1 MKIEAGIWTWIA
13 AAGLSLF
20 SVTCSAQSICPWLNA
35 ATASGVLG
43 GTATVEVSNTGGNTR
58 VCRFRLQNEA
68 KNDALRISVIE
79 GDNPE
84 SAVKEMTPDN
94 ISCTSSETQLK
105 AVGNEAVLC
114 AGDTGISRGEQVV
127 GRVRNRIFTVAIST
141 GKDSEATRDL
151 LGEKVEEIAR
161 QVAGALF

>member
-1 MKIEAGIWTWIA
+1 MKIEAGIWIRIA
-13 AAGLSLF
+13 AASLSLL

-43 GTATVEVSNTGGNTR
+43 GAATMEVNTTGSNTWS
-58 VCRFRLQNEA
+58 CLFRLQNGA

-79 GDNPE
+79 VNNPE
-84 SAVKEMTPDN
+84 SVSKEMAPHR

-114 AGDTGISRGEQVV
+114 ASDTEGSRGEQVV

-151 LGEKVEEIAR
+151 LAEKVEGIAK
-161 QVAGALF
+161 QVAGSLF